1 MIKVKGLNKYFFRG
15 KRNEIHVLNDMTLD
29 FPDKGLVVLL
39 GASGSGKTTL
49 LNVIGGLDS
58 VQQGTIEF
66 DNQVIHGYQSSTWD
80 KIRNESIGY
89 IFQNYNLLPQLSVY
103 DNIALV
109 LKMIGINDPEIVE
122 NRVNY
127 ILNAVNMYPYRKK
140 KSTQLS
146 GGQQQ
151 RVAIARALVK
161 NPRVIIADEPTGN
174 LDSKNTLDIM
184 NIIKEI
190 SKEKLVV
197 LVTHERDIASIYGD
211 RIIEIKDGKVIN
223 DYDNEASHEH
233 TVTDDNV
240 IYLKDLESLS
250 QVQDNHV
257 TVSLYNDS
265 KQAVEP
271 VKIRLIVKNRTLYL
285 DVDSSIQKV
294 KLLDQSSNLVI
305 KDEHYVKKNKEELLE
320 TTFKSEALDNTNV
333 HRQFKT
339 IVSIKQ
345 VIMLAVQKIIYSS
358 RKGKLMLFAFILSGA
373 VIGVVVAMAAA
384 TIMPDYSVLRYEE
397 NYIMVNDNNT
407 GNKASYQEI
416 LSYGA
421 GDSNY
426 YVNTIEETTISILDP
441 LNENEAMLSFSGNTD
456 LIDHANRN
464 RIIKGTMAVADDEIV
479 ITSELADQVIELR
492 GAEYGIWSYDHLL
505 LEKFAVNGRE
515 VKVTG
520 ILRSDIKLIYATRA
534 FTNLNHMGTK
544 VYDGQGVKY
553 TNSLYLGDEVITHGD
568 MPTGNQVLI
577 SSSYYQFLYG
587 VAPDNVWPKTI
598 HDNIVVS
605 GVFTDSEYI
614 FIASDSIVERFRFDT
629 DFNYYVLSN
638 NPEEVITEM
647 ESDDLNA
654 ITEREYYRNMFNQR
668 MVTTRVTT
676 SIVTLFVIGFT
687 LIGFYFIMHSSMV
700 SRIYEIS
707 VYRALGMKKSEI
719 FISFLVEILILSTIS
734 SAIGFILSSIAMF
747 EASQSFFGQF
757 RLFIVN
763 PLTIIVGVL
772 IVYGVNVLG
781 GMFPIFMLLRKTPAQ
796 IISQYDI

>member
-66 DNQVIHGYQSSTWD
+66 DHDLISRYKSSTWD

-89 IFQNYNLLPQLSVY
+89 IFQNYNLLPQMSVY

-109 LKMIGINDPEIVE
+109 LKMIGINDPAIVE

-197 LVTHERDIASIYGD
+197 LVTHERDIANIYGD

-223 DYDNEASHEH
+223 DYENESNHEH
-233 TVTDDNV
+233 TVTDDNT
-240 IYLKDLESLS
+240 IYLKDLENISQIGDGHVSL
-250 QVQDNHV
+250 
-257 TVSLYNDS
+257 SLYNDS
-265 KQAVEP
+265 KQTLEP
-271 VKIRLIVKNRTLYL
+271 LKIRLIVKNRTLYL

-294 KLLDQSSNLVI
+294 KLLDNSSNLVI

-345 VIMLAVQKIIYSS
+345 VVMLAIQKIIYSS

-384 TIMPDYSVLRYEE
+384 TMIPDYSSLSYEADYIRVQDT
-397 NYIMVNDNNT
+397 NYA
-407 GNKASYQEI
+407 NKTSYSKM
-416 LSYGA
+416 LSYGL
-421 GDSNY
+421 GDSDY
-426 YVNTIEETTISILDP
+426 YINTLGTLRVDILDP
-441 LNENEAMLSFSGNTD
+441 LNENEPMLNFTARLD

-464 RIIKGTMAVADDEIV
+464 KLVKGRMAVADDEIM
-479 ITSELADQVIELR
+479 ITSKLADSIVDR
-492 GAEYGIWSYDHLL
+492 NGPEYGIWSYNHLL
-505 LEKFAVNGRE
+505 IEKFSVNGKP

-520 ILRSDIKLIYATRA
+520 ILNSDIQVIYGSRA
-534 FTNLNHMGTK
+534 FTNANVMGEVTH
-544 VYDGQGVKY
+544 GALLVKY
-553 TNSLYLGDEVITHGD
+553 TNISYIDTDDITHGSI
-568 MPTGNQVLI
+568 PTGSQILI
-577 SSSYYQFLYG
+577 SSAYYQQLYG
-587 VAPDNVWPKTI
+587 AAPDNVWPKTI
-598 HDNIVVS
+598 HDGIVVS
-605 GVFTDSEYI
+605 GVFTDEKLI
-614 FIASDSIVERFRFDT
+614 FIVSDSIVERARFDST
-629 DFNYYVLSN
+629 FSYYVLASN
-638 NPEEVITEM
+638 QEEVIQEM
-647 ESDDLNA
+647 TDDDLTA
-654 ITEREYYRNMFNQR
+654 ISERVYIRNLFNQA

-676 SIVTLFVIGFT
+676 TIVTLFVIGFT

-719 FISFLVEILILSTIS
+719 FTSFLVEILILSTIS
-734 SAIGFILSSIAMF
+734 SAIGFILSSVAMF

-763 PLTIIVGVL
+763 PLTILVGVL
-772 IVYGVNVLG
+772 IVYGVNILG
-781 GMFPIFMLLRKTPAQ
+781 GMYPIFLLLRKTPAQ
-796 IISQYDI
+796 ILSQYDI

>member
-66 DNQVIHGYQSSTWD
+66 DNDLISRYKSSTWD
-80 KIRNESIGY
+80 KIRNESVGY
-89 IFQNYNLLPQLSVY
+89 IFQNYNLLPQMSVY
-103 DNIALV
+103 ENIALV
-109 LKMIGINDPEIVE
+109 LKMIGINDPAIVE

-223 DYDNEASHEH
+223 DYENESNHEH
-233 TVTDDNV
+233 TVTDDNT
-240 IYLKDLESLS
+240 IYLKDLENMS
-250 QVQDNHV
+250 QVGDDHLSI
-257 TVSLYNDS
+257 SLYNDS
-265 KQAVEP
+265 KQTIEP
-271 VKIRLIVKNRTLYL
+271 LKIRLIVKNRTLYL
-285 DVDSSIQKV
+285 DVDSSIQKI
-294 KLLDQSSNLVI
+294 KLIDQSSNLVI

-345 VIMLAVQKIIYSS
+345 VVMLAIQKIIYSS

-384 TIMPDYSVLRYEE
+384 TMIPDYSSLSYEADYIRVQDT
-397 NYIMVNDNNT
+397 NYT
-407 GNKASYQEI
+407 NKTSYPKM
-416 LSYGA
+416 LSYGL
-421 GDSNY
+421 GDSEY
-426 YVNTIEETTISILDP
+426 YINTLGNLRVDILDP
-441 LNENEAMLSFSGNTD
+441 LNENEPMLNFNANLD

-464 RIIKGTMAVADDEIV
+464 KLIKGRMAVLDNEIM
-479 ITSELADQVIELR
+479 ITSELADSIVDR
-492 GAEYGIWSYDHLL
+492 NGPEYGIWSYDHLL
-505 LEKFAVNGRE
+505 IEEFSVNGKP
-515 VKVTG
+515 VNVTG
-520 ILRSDIKLIYATRA
+520 ILRSDIQLIYGSRA
-534 FTNLNHMGTK
+534 FSNANVMGEATHEAL
-544 VYDGQGVKY
+544 QVKY
-553 TNSLYLGDEVITHGD
+553 TNILYIDTDDITHGSI
-568 MPTGNQVLI
+568 PTGNQILI
-577 SSSYYQFLYG
+577 SSAYYQQLYG
-587 VAPDNVWPKTI
+587 IAPDNVWPKTI
-598 HDNIVVS
+598 HDGIIAS
-605 GVFTDSEYI
+605 GLFTDEDYI
-614 FIASDSIVERFRFDT
+614 FIVSDSIVERTRFDSS
-629 DFNYYVLSN
+629 FSYYVLATN
-638 NPEEVITEM
+638 QKDVILEM
-647 ESDDLNA
+647 IKDDLTA
-654 ITEREYYRNMFNQR
+654 ISEKEYITNQFNQA

-687 LIGFYFIMHSSMV
+687 LLGFYFIMHSSMV

-734 SAIGFILSSIAMF
+734 SAIGFIVSSFAMF

-763 PLTIIVGVL
+763 PLTILVGVL
-772 IVYGVNVLG
+772 IVYGVNILG

-796 IISQYDI
+796 ILSQYDI

>member
-58 VQQGTIEF
+58 VQQGSIEF
-66 DNQVIHGYQSSTWD
+66 DNHVINRYQSSTWD

-109 LKMIGINDPEIVE
+109 LKMIGINDPAIVE

-211 RIIEIKDGKVIN
+211 RIIELKDGKVIN
-223 DYDNEASHEH
+223 DYLNESNHEH
-233 TVTDDNV
+233 TVTDENV
-240 IYLKDLESLS
+240 IYLKDLANLS
-250 QVQDNHV
+250 TVFDDHV
-257 TVSLYNDS
+257 SVSLYNDS
-265 KQAVEP
+265 KQTVEP

-320 TTFKSEALDNTNV
+320 TSFKSEALDNKDV
-333 HRQFKT
+333 QRQFKT

-345 VIMLAVQKIIYSS
+345 VVMLAIQKIIYSS

-384 TIMPDYSVLRYEE
+384 TIIPDYSYLNYEADYIRVQDT
-397 NYIMVNDNNT
+397 NYT
-407 GNKASYQEI
+407 NKTSYPKM

-421 GDSNY
+421 DDSNY
-426 YVNTIEETTISILDP
+426 YVNTLGEIVIEILDP
-441 LNENEAMLSFSGNTD
+441 LNENEAMLNFGGRLD
-456 LIDHANRN
+456 LIDHASRN
-464 RIIKGTMAVADDEIV
+464 RLIKGRMAVADDEIM
-479 ITSELADQVIELR
+479 ITSRLADEIVDTK
-492 GAEYGIWSYDHLL
+492 GPEYGIWSYSHLL
-505 LEKFAVNGRE
+505 LEQFSVNGRV

-520 ILRSDIKLIYATRA
+520 VLKSDIKLIYASRA
-534 FTNLNHMGTK
+534 FTNLHKMGMVNH
-544 VYDGQGVKY
+544 DGQGVYY
-553 TNSLYLGDEVITHGD
+553 TNTLYLGSNTITHGTL
-568 MPTGNQVLI
+568 PTGNQVVI
-577 SSSYYQFLYG
+577 SSAYHQFLYG
-587 VAPDNVWPKTI
+587 GAPDNAWPKTI
-598 HDNIVVS
+598 HDGIVVS
-605 GVFTDSEYI
+605 GVFTDTNYI
-614 FIASDSIVERFRFDT
+614 FITSDSIVERTRFNSS
-629 DFNYYVLSN
+629 FNYYVLASN
-638 NPEEVITEM
+638 QEEVIQKMT
-647 ESDDLNA
+647 DDNLTA
-654 ITEREYYRNMFNQR
+654 ISERIYLKNVFNQQ
-668 MVTTRVTT
+668 MVATRVST

-719 FISFLVEILILSTIS
+719 FLSFLVEILILSTIS
-734 SAIGFILSSIAMF
+734 SAIGFILSSVAMF
-747 EASQSFFGQF
+747 QASQSFIGTF

-763 PLTIIVGVL
+763 PLTIFVGVL

-781 GMFPIFMLLRKTPAQ
+781 GMYPIFLLLRKTPAQ
-796 IISQYDI
+796 ILSQYDI